1 MVVDDGV
8 LAMPIV
14 HLTSLAS
21 QLVQFNPG
29 LLSCLAMK
37 MTHGLSIRRGKKVCA
52 VIAVILDMEQWNQP
66 SHTHYEICFLRKLG
80 LKTVK
85 RIN

>member
-21 QLVQFNPG
+21 QLVQFDPG
-29 LLSCLAMK
+29 LLCRFTMEV
-37 MTHGLSIRRGKKVCA
+37 THRLDVCRGKKISA
-52 VIAVILDMEQWNQP
+52 VILVILDMEQWNQP
-66 SHTHYEICFLRKLG
+66 SHTRYEIHILRKLL
-80 LKTVK
+80 LKMVK
-85 RIN
+85 SVN